1 MEGPALIQ
9 ERGPASNGKSTLS
22 DCVSFFSAR
31 VFLRDST
38 MEIQTS
44 GPDESRD
51 PVQSIFF
58 NERGLRPGWR
68 LAIFIGINVVIT
80 WIFLILVSPF
90 VRPGAS
96 LRPWFLIVLRLLQ
109 FLIVIFASWVMS
121 RIEGRD
127 MGEYGLPLRNVR
139 AISRFVRGFVFWG
152 FLPLSLFLL
161 VLRGLHA
168 FYFGNI
174 ALHGSQ
180 IFYWGAVWGLL
191 FILVGLHEEY
201 ALRGYALYA
210 LWEGVGF
217 WPAAVILASVFG
229 LLHTFNPG
237 EARIGILMTVVFALF
252 ASVTLRYTGNLW
264 MAAGLHAGW
273 DWGESYFYGTNNSGL
288 PLPGHLLNPHIQ
300 GPEWLNGGSVGPEGS
315 ALVFVLLILM
325 TVLFALIY
333 RRAKRPVLVVTSG

>member
-1 MEGPALIQ
+1 
-9 ERGPASNGKSTLS
+9 
-22 DCVSFFSAR
+22 
-31 VFLRDST
+31 

-44 GPDESRD
+44 GPDQSRD
-51 PVQSIFF
+51 PVQSVFF
-58 NERGLRPGWR
+58 NERGLRSGWR
-68 LAIFIGINVVIT
+68 LAIFIGIVAVV
-80 WIFLILVSPF
+80 FLLV
-90 VRPGAS
+90 GAL
-96 LRPWFLIVLRLLQ
+96 LRPLAGRTGTGPRPLLLITGTALQ
-109 FLIVIFASWVMS
+109 FLSVLFASWVMS
-121 RIEGRD
+121 RIENRAI
-127 MGEYGLPLRNVR
+127 GEYGLPLRNIR
-139 AISRFVRGFVFWG
+139 AFSRFVRGFIFWG
-152 FLPLSLFLL
+152 FLPLSVFLL

-180 IFYWGAVWGLL
+180 VFYWAAVWGIM
-191 FILVGLHEEY
+191 FVVVGFNEEY
-201 ALRGYALYA
+201 ALRGYALYTLA
-210 LWEGVGF
+210 EGVGF

-288 PLPGHLLNPHIQ
+288 QLPGHLLNPHIQ

-325 TVLFALIY
+325 TVLFVLIY